1 MRIFAKLELAEEVD
15 NFSLMVRHC
24 WATPTED
31 SDDETNYTF
40 IDSYQDTVPQ
50 FTLEFYLKSKKH
62 FRTKILVVPSEDT
75 LLGHT
80 TFIMENCDGN
90 LASFWFNSFTMG
102 DSGKYSLFNRNKLK
116 LTPFRRS
123 LLTLRS

>member
-40 IDSYQDTVPQ
+40 IDSYQDTVPRL
-50 FTLEFYLKSKKH
+50 TLEFYLK
-62 FRTKILVVPSEDT
+62 
-75 LLGHT
+75 
-80 TFIMENCDGN
+80 
-90 LASFWFNSFTMG
+90 
-102 DSGKYSLFNRNKLK
+102 LK
-116 LTPFRRS
+116 NIFEPRF
-123 LLTLRS
+123 